1 MSAGSFKLNL
11 VRSSG
16 SKIKSREWGEKKKT
30 ALSLGREKKITLI
43 YFFKKKKP
51 KKTNRVWIRSVCP
64 WKQLVLEKRR
74 ICRRLLSEEVTDSRG
89 WLRGLDAA
97 ERPT

>member
-43 YFFKKKKP
+43 YFFKKEKP
-51 KKTNRVWIRSVCP
+51 KKNQPSLNPERLPLKTSRVGETADLSAVI
-64 WKQLVLEKRR
+64 KRG
-74 ICRRLLSEEVTDSRG
+74 SH
-89 WLRGLDAA
+89 
-97 ERPT
+97 